1 MNDNIFV
8 GIYPCGIVYADRQQE
23 VNRDYKRLAFLPY
36 GTLELKVKD
45 GCPEH
50 LAKDIRAHAAE
61 LQAMRGQPFQIDAC
75 GHTVTLG
82 DALPSCPG

>member
-23 VNRDYKRLAFLPY
+23 ENRDYKRLAFLSY
-36 GTLELKVKD
+36 ATLELTVKD
-45 GCPEH
+45 DCPDH

-61 LQAMRGQPFQIDAC
+61 LQSKRGQPFEITASGQ
-75 GHTVTLG
+75 TVTLG
-82 DALPSCPG
+82 DALAA